1 MRSAPAISRIAAP
14 ARPRC
19 VGTVSEME
27 GAEQMEEAGEEA
39 GSEAASR
46 AERLALG
53 AAAVTVLF
61 WSSAFIG
68 VRDVGHQISPGAL
81 TLGRIG
87 VGAIALGFFS
97 LTRREPLP
105 PRRDL
110 GRIVLVGVVWFGI
123 YNLAL
128 NAAEQRVDAGTAAM
142 LVNVGPVLIALAAG
156 TLLGEGF
163 PRTLIVGCAVAFAG
177 AVVIGAA
184 TRGQSADAGVGAL
197 LCLLAA
203 VTYAIAVIA
212 QKPLLERSSALQV
225 TFLCCLAGTIACLP
239 FAPRLVSDLG
249 DASTSAFLWIIYLG
263 VVPTAIGF
271 TTWAYALGRTSAG
284 KMGAT
289 TYLVPPIAILMGWV
303 FLSEAPPG
311 LAFAGGA
318 LCLAGVSLTRR
329 RELPRFR
336 RRPLEPADETPR

>member
-1 MRSAPAISRIAAP
+1 MGGVS
-14 ARPRC
+14 
-19 VGTVSEME
+19 TVS
-27 GAEQMEEAGEEA
+27 GVQEERGQ
-39 GSEAASR
+39 ASR
-46 AERLALG
+46 GERAAL
-53 AAAVTVLF
+53 AAAAITVLF

-87 VGAIALGFFS
+87 VGAIALGVFAAI
-97 LTRREPLP
+97 RREPLP
-105 PRRDL
+105 PRSDL
-110 GRIVLVGVVWFGI
+110 GRLVIVGVVWFGV

-128 NAAEQRVDAGTAAM
+128 NAAEQRIDAGTAAM
-142 LVNVGPVLIALAAG
+142 LVNVGPVMIAVAAG
-156 TLLGEGF
+156 FLLGEGF
-163 PRTLIVGCAVAFAG
+163 PRTLIVGCGVAFAG

-203 VTYAIAVIA
+203 VTYAIAVIT

-225 TFLCCLAGTIACLP
+225 TFLSCLIGAIACLP

-249 DASTSAFLWIIYLG
+249 DASTSAYVWIIYLG

-271 TTWAYALGRTSAG
+271 TTWAYALTRTSAG
-284 KMGAT
+284 RMGAT

-303 FLSEAPPG
+303 FLSETPPA
-311 LAFAGGA
+311 LALAGGA
-318 LCLAGVSLTRR
+318 LCLAGVALTRR
-329 RELPRFR
+329 QRMPRLR
-336 RRPLEPADETPR
+336 RRIDPADEIPR